1 MALSRIWAAFIIVAI
16 LAATFQSVFIKG
28 NSDIYSRMVIGKSG
42 DTSQTKTADT
52 AAMSALILQTI
63 QSGKSYTD
71 GTTKYNKTAG
81 GAYITYKEQH
91 ADGIIA
97 TAKTAV
103 DISINLIGIMAL
115 FMGFMSIAERAGG
128 IRLYQK

>member
-1 MALSRIWAAFIIVAI
+1 M
-16 LAATFQSVFIKG
+16 
-28 NSDIYSRMVIGKSG
+28 YSNMVVGKAG
-42 DTSQTKTADT
+42 DTSQTRPADT
-52 AAMSALILQTI
+52 SAMPAAVLQTL

-71 GTTKYNKTAG
+71 GTTKYARTEG
-81 GAYITYKEQH
+81 GTYIVYKELH

-115 FMGFMSIAERAGG
+115 FMGFMSIAEKAGG
-128 IRLYQK
+128 IRLYRKLLALFSPNYFRNCRRIIRPWGTW